1 MSRYIKL
8 NTYNIKLNLILLY
21 NIKLNLI
28 LLLHDWP
35 QSAISNQS
43 RFLI

>member
-8 NTYNIKLNLILLY
+8 NTY